1 PKTIMPILNTFFYII
16 LPYLA
21 LFIFLLG
28 TIYRYRNVKFQI
40 SSLSSEF
47 LEGKKLFWGSVPFHW
62 GMLFLFFGHLTAFLI
77 PRSVLLWNSHPVRLL
92 VLEVAAFAFGLSMLV
107 GLINLIYRRWTQDRI
122 RVVTSWMDHVV
133 EILLVTQVFLGLWV
147 ALEYRWGSSWF
158 ASSLTPYL
166 RSIFLLEPR
175 MDAVV
180 AMPLVI
186 RLHIIGAYLI
196 VMLFPF
202 SRLMHA
208 LVAPLDYIW
217 RPYQR
222 VIWNWNKNKVRNP
235 SNGWSV
241 YRPKNN

>member
-1 PKTIMPILNTFFYII
+1 MTILNTFLFIV

-21 LFIFLLG
+21 LAIFFIG

-62 GMLFLFFGHLTAFLI
+62 GLLFLFFGHLIAFLI
-77 PRSVLLWNSHPVRLL
+77 PKSVLLWNSHPVRLL

-107 GLINLIYRRWTQDRI
+107 GLANLLYRRWTNDRI

-133 EILLVTQVFLGLWV
+133 EVLLFAQVVLGLWV
-147 ALEYRWGSSWF
+147 AYQFRWGSSWF

-166 RSIFLLEPR
+166 WSIFLLDPR

-186 RLHIIGAYLI
+186 QLHIVGAYLI
-196 VMLFPF
+196 VLLFPF

-208 LVAPLDYIW
+208 LVAPLDYLW

-222 VIWNWNKNKVRNP
+222 VIWNWDKNKVRNAATK
-235 SNGWSV
+235 WSI
-241 YRPKNN
+241 YKPKNN

>member
-1 PKTIMPILNTFFYII
+1 MTILSTFLFII

-21 LFIFLLG
+21 LVIFLLG
-28 TIYRYRNVKFQI
+28 TIYRYRKVRFQI

-62 GMLFLFFGHLTAFLI
+62 GMLFLFFGHLIAFLI
-77 PRSVLLWNSHPVRLL
+77 PRAVLMWNGHPVRLL

-107 GLINLIYRRWTQDRI
+107 GLANLIYRRWTNDRI
-122 RVVTSWMDHVV
+122 RVVTTWMDHVV
-133 EILLVTQVFLGLWV
+133 EILLIAQVVLGLWV

-158 ASSLTPYL
+158 ASTLTPYL
-166 RSIFLLEPR
+166 WSIFLLEPN

-186 RLHIIGAYLI
+186 QLHIVGAYLI
-196 VMLFPF
+196 VLSFPF

-208 LVAPLDYIW
+208 LVAPLDYLW

>member
-1 PKTIMPILNTFFYII
+1 MNILNTFLFVI

-21 LFIFLLG
+21 LVIFLIG

-47 LEGKKLFWGSVPFHW
+47 LEGKQLFWGSVPFHW
-62 GMLFLFFGHLTAFLI
+62 GMMFLFFGHLIAFLI
-77 PRSVLLWNSHPVRLL
+77 PQSVLIWNSHPVRLL

-107 GLINLIYRRWTQDRI
+107 GLVNLIYRRSTNDRI
-122 RVVTSWMDHVV
+122 RVVSTWMDYVV
-133 EILLVTQVFLGLWV
+133 EGLLVAQVILGLWV

-166 RSIFLLEPR
+166 WSIFLLEPR
-175 MDAVV
+175 IDAVV

-186 RLHIIGAYLI
+186 QLHIVGAYLI
-196 VMLFPF
+196 VLSFPF

-222 VIWNWNKNKVRNP
+222 VIWNWNKDKVR
-235 SNGWSV
+235 STATKWSIH
-241 YRPKNN
+241 RPKNN

>member
-1 PKTIMPILNTFFYII
+1 MNILNTFLFVT

-21 LFIFLLG
+21 LVLFLIG

-62 GMLFLFFGHLTAFLI
+62 GMVFLFFGHLIAFLI

-92 VLEVAAFAFGLSMLV
+92 VLEVAAFAFGLCMLV
-107 GLINLIYRRWTQDRI
+107 GLVNLIYRRWVTDRI
-122 RVVTSWMDHVV
+122 RVVSTWMDHLV
-133 EILLVTQVFLGLWV
+133 EGLLVIQVILGIWI
-147 ALEYRWGSSWF
+147 AYEYRWGSSWF

-166 RSIFLLEPR
+166 WSIFLLEPR
-175 MDAVV
+175 IDAVV
-180 AMPLVI
+180 AMPLIVQ
-186 RLHIIGAYLI
+186 LHVVGAYLI
-196 VMLFPF
+196 VLMFPF

-208 LVAPLDYIW
+208 LVAPLDYLW

-222 VIWNWNKNKVRNP
+222 VIWTWNKDKVR
-235 SNGWSV
+235 STGTKWSIH
-241 YRPKNN
+241 RPRNN

>member
-1 PKTIMPILNTFFYII
+1 MTILNTFFYII

-122 RVVTSWMDHVV
+122 RVVTSWMDHLV

>member
-1 PKTIMPILNTFFYII
+1 MTILNTFFYII

-77 PRSVLLWNSHPVRLL
+77 PRGVLLWNSHPVRLL

-107 GLINLIYRRWTQDRI
+107 GLVNLIYRRWTQDRI

-222 VIWNWNKNKVRNP
+222 VIWNWNKSKVRNP
-235 SNGWSV
+235 SSGWSV

>member
-1 PKTIMPILNTFFYII
+1 MNIFNTFLFVI

-21 LFIFLLG
+21 LAIFLIG

-40 SSLSSEF
+40 SSLSSGF

-62 GMLFLFFGHLTAFLI
+62 GLVFLFFGHLIAFLI
-77 PRSVLLWNSHPVRLL
+77 PQSVLIWNSHPVRLL
-92 VLEVAAFAFGLSMLV
+92 VLEVASFVFGLSMLV
-107 GLINLIYRRWTQDRI
+107 GLANLIYRRSTNDRI
-122 RVVTSWMDHVV
+122 RVVSSWMDYVV
-133 EILLVTQVFLGLWV
+133 EGLLVIQIILGLWI

-166 RSIFLLEPR
+166 WSIFLLEPK
-175 MDAVV
+175 MDVVV

-186 RLHIIGAYLI
+186 QLHIVGAYLI
-196 VMLFPF
+196 VLAFPF

-222 VIWNWNKNKVRNP
+222 VIWNWNKNKVR
-235 SNGWSV
+235 STGTKWTIH
-241 YRPKNN
+241 RPRNN

>member
-1 PKTIMPILNTFFYII
+1 MTIFSTFLFII

-21 LFIFLLG
+21 LVIFLLG
-28 TIYRYRNVKFQI
+28 TIYRYRQVRFQI

-62 GMLFLFFGHLTAFLI
+62 GMLFLFFGHLIAFLI
-77 PRSVLLWNSHPVRLL
+77 PRGVLIWNGDPLRLL
-92 VLEVAAFAFGLSMLV
+92 ILEVAAFAFGLSMLV
-107 GLINLIYRRWTQDRI
+107 GLANLLYRRWTNDRI
-122 RVVTSWMDHVV
+122 RVVTTWMDHVV
-133 EILLVTQVFLGLWV
+133 EVLLVAQVVLGLWV

-158 ASSLTPYL
+158 ASTLTPYL
-166 RSIFLLEPR
+166 WSIFLLEPN

-186 RLHIIGAYLI
+186 QLHIVGAYLI
-196 VMLFPF
+196 VLLFPF

-208 LVAPLDYIW
+208 LVAPLDYLW
-217 RPYQR
+217 RPYQL
-222 VIWNWNKNKVRNP
+222 VIWNWNKSKIRNP
-235 SNGWSV
+235 GTKWSA

>member
-1 PKTIMPILNTFFYII
+1 MAILNTFLFII

-21 LFIFLLG
+21 LAVFFIG
-28 TIYRYRNVKFQI
+28 TIYRYRKVKFQI

-62 GMLFLFFGHLTAFLI
+62 GMLFLFFGHLIAFLI
-77 PRSVLLWNSHPVRLL
+77 PKSVLLWNSHPVRLL
-92 VLEVAAFAFGLSMLV
+92 VLEIAAFAFGLSMLA
-107 GLINLIYRRWTQDRI
+107 GLANLIYRRWTNDRI
-122 RVVTSWMDHVV
+122 RVVTTWMDHVV
-133 EILLVTQVFLGLWV
+133 EVLLIAQVILGLWV
-147 ALEYRWGSSWF
+147 AIEYRWGSSWF

-166 RSIFLLEPR
+166 RSIFLLDPR

-180 AMPLVI
+180 AMPIIVQ
-186 RLHIIGAYLI
+186 LHIVGAYLI
-196 VMLFPF
+196 VLMFPF

-208 LVAPLDYIW
+208 LVAPLDYLW

-222 VIWNWNKNKVRNP
+222 VMWNWDKDRVR
-235 SNGWSV
+235 STVTKWSI

>member
-1 PKTIMPILNTFFYII
+1 MAILNTFLFVI

-21 LFIFLLG
+21 LSVFFIG
-28 TIYRYRNVKFQI
+28 TIYRYRKVKFQI

-62 GMLFLFFGHLTAFLI
+62 GMLFLFFGHLIAFLI

-92 VLEVAAFAFGLSMLV
+92 VLEIAAFAFGLSMLA
-107 GLINLIYRRWTQDRI
+107 GLANLIYRRWTNDRI
-122 RVVTSWMDHVV
+122 RVVTTWMDHVV
-133 EILLVTQVFLGLWV
+133 EVLLIAQVILGLWV
-147 ALEYRWGSSWF
+147 AIEYRWGSSWF

-166 RSIFLLEPR
+166 RSIFLLDPR

-180 AMPLVI
+180 AMPIIVQ
-186 RLHIIGAYLI
+186 LHIVGAYLI
-196 VMLFPF
+196 VLMFPF

-208 LVAPLDYIW
+208 LVAPLDYLW

-222 VIWNWNKNKVRNP
+222 VIWNWDKNRVR
-235 SNGWSV
+235 STLTKWSV

>member
-1 PKTIMPILNTFFYII
+1 MTILNTFLFII

-21 LFIFLLG
+21 LFIFFIG

-77 PRSVLLWNSHPVRLL
+77 PKSVLLWNSHPVRLL
-92 VLEVAAFAFGLSMLV
+92 VLEVAAFAFGLSMLA
-107 GLINLIYRRWTQDRI
+107 GLANLIYRRWTQGRI

-133 EILLVTQVFLGLWV
+133 EILLLAQVFLGLWV
-147 ALEYRWGSSWF
+147 AYEYRWGSSWF

-166 RSIFLLEPR
+166 WSIFLLEPR

-180 AMPLVI
+180 AMPFVI
-186 RLHIIGAYLI
+186 QLHVVGAYLI

-208 LVAPLDYIW
+208 LVAPLDYLW

-235 SNGWSV
+235 ANGWSV